1 MKKVFVFIAILSSTF
16 LYAQSPWTQE
26 KGKFYTQF
34 SFSTI
39 ANYDEIFGDPEYK
52 TDREITDNSLQLYGE
67 YGVSSKTTLILNLP
81 IKFIKTGDAVNVNTF
96 ITEDS
101 KTAIGNISLGL
112 KHQFYNKKWIIS
124 GQLNVEATTG
134 TFETASGIRTG
145 QDAWT
150 FTPTLNIGRSFDKF
164 YVQAFIG
171 IDLKTNNYSNNFK
184 IGGEIG
190 TKVHSKIW
198 LVGFVDIVS
207 SFSDGDVNLPLSNF
221 GTALYINNQEYGAFG
236 LKAIGEFTNSF
247 GGVLSFGSAFSGNN
261 VAKQAALTVGIYHK
275 F

>member
-1 MKKVFVFIAILSSTF
+1 MKKVFVFIAILSSSF

>member
-1 MKKVFVFIAILSSTF
+1 MKKVFVFIAILSSSF

-52 TDREITDNSLQLYGE
+52 TDREITDNSLQLYVE